1 MTLATAPLVEPAQFR
16 AALSRFASGVTV
28 VTSRDALGQDYGMT
42 VSAFSSLSLAPPLV
56 LVCIDH
62 RATWHGAI
70 DASSHFVVHVLSEAQ
85 QELSQRF
92 ASEREGRFVGLDVTR
107 TEQGVLRLP
116 DALATLECRI
126 TARHVE
132 GDHTIVVGA
141 VEQVDTTEGAPL
153 LYHRGRYAQLAR

>member
-1 MTLATAPLVEPAQFR
+1 MTLASAPLVEPAQFR

-28 VTSRDALGQDYGMT
+28 VTSRDDLGQDYGMT
-42 VSAFSSLSLAPPLV
+42 VSAFSSLSLTPPLV

-70 DASSHFVVHVLSEAQ
+70 ETSSHFVVHVLSQAQ
-85 QELSQRF
+85 QDLSQRF
-92 ASEREGRFVGLDVTR
+92 ASERAGRFVGLDVTR

-126 TARHVE
+126 TARHAG

-141 VEQVDTTEGAPL
+141 VEHIDTTEGEPL